1 MKNRNLI
8 YKKLE
13 NLEFTLTN
21 LRRIVNTQE
30 PIETYKVNIEKA
42 LGLLDNIKD
51 IVESQP
57 LDPSEINPI
66 R

>member
-13 NLEFTLTN
+13 SLEFTLNN

-30 PIETYKVNIEKA
+30 PIETYKLNIEKA

-57 LDPSEINPI
+57 LDVSEINPI

>member
-13 NLEFTLTN
+13 ALEFTLTN

-30 PIETYKVNIEKA
+30 PIETYKLNIEKA
-42 LGLLDNIKD
+42 LGLLDNVKD

-57 LDPSEINPI
+57 LDASEINPI

>member
-13 NLEFTLTN
+13 SLEFTLNN

-30 PIETYKVNIEKA
+30 PIETYKVNIEKS
-42 LGLLDNIKD
+42 LGLLENIKD

>member
-30 PIETYKVNIEKA
+30 PIETYKINIEKA

-57 LDPSEINPI
+57 LGPSEINPI

>member
-13 NLEFTLTN
+13 ALEFTLTN
-21 LRRIVNTQE
+21 LRRIVNTQD
-30 PIETYKVNIEKA
+30 PIETYQVNIEKA

-57 LDPSEINPI
+57 LDASEINPI

>member
-13 NLEFTLTN
+13 SLEFTLNN

-30 PIETYKVNIEKA
+30 PIETYKLNIEKA
-42 LGLLDNIKD
+42 LGLLDNVKD

-57 LDPSEINPI
+57 
-66 R
+66 

>member
-13 NLEFTLTN
+13 SLEFTLNN

-30 PIETYKVNIEKA
+30 PIETYKLNIEKA
-42 LGLLDNIKD
+42 LGLLDNVKG

-57 LDPSEINPI
+57 LDASEINPI

>member
-13 NLEFTLTN
+13 SLEFTLNN

-30 PIETYKVNIEKA
+30 PIETYKLNIEKA
-42 LGLLDNIKD
+42 LGLLDNVKD

-57 LDPSEINPI
+57 LDAYQK
-66 R
+66 

>member
-13 NLEFTLTN
+13 SLEFTLNN

-30 PIETYKVNIEKA
+30 PIETYKVTIEKA

-57 LDPSEINPI
+57 LGPSEINPI

>member
-13 NLEFTLTN
+13 SLEFTLNN

-30 PIETYKVNIEKA
+30 PIETYKLNIEKA
-42 LGLLDNIKD
+42 LGLLDNVKD

-57 LDPSEINPI
+57 LDASEINQI

>member
-13 NLEFTLTN
+13 SLEVTLNN

-30 PIETYKVNIEKA
+30 PIETYKLNIEKA
-42 LGLLDNIKD
+42 LGLLDNVKD

-57 LDPSEINPI
+57 LAASEINPI

>member
-57 LDPSEINPI
+57 LGPSEINPI